1 MLKLVWVPKKYKNF
15 SFREMA
21 EDASHILKGC
31 KEHEKEIER
40 LLADSMILQNKI
52 ANLTE
57 EEARHNLEILIPWLE
72 MQFPSLKEGD

>member
-1 MLKLVWVPKKYKNF
+1 MLKLVWVPKEYKNF

-21 EDASHILKGC
+21 EDANRIIEEC
-31 KEHEKEIER
+31 KEAEKR
-40 LLADSMILQNKI
+40 NALLYANLMILQNKI

-57 EEARHNLEILIPWLE
+57 EEARHNLKILIPWLE

>member
-1 MLKLVWVPKKYKNF
+1 MLKLVWVPKEYKNF

-21 EDASHILKGC
+21 EDANRIIEEC
-31 KEHEKEIER
+31 KEAEKR
-40 LLADSMILQNKI
+40 NALLYADLMILQNKI

-57 EEARHNLEILIPWLE
+57 EARHNLKILIPWLE